1 MQITLAASLYDRG
14 LVMTRVP
21 MESLSDDDDSCDTMS
36 QSTVDS
42 AGETWSPEALSF
54 IGLMC
59 YALCDSGVGTVV
71 FLELQFNMNINHSEM
86 DKR

>member
-42 AGETWSPEALSF
+42 AGET
-54 IGLMC
+54 
-59 YALCDSGVGTVV
+59 
-71 FLELQFNMNINHSEM
+71 
-86 DKR
+86 